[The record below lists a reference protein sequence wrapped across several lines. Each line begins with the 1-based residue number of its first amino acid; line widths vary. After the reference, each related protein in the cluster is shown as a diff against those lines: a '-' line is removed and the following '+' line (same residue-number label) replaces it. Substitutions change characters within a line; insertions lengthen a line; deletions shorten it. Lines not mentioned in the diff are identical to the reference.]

1 MDESCSES
9 GVAGAMGVRTGLGE
23 IDTGWCGGVRG
34 AVCDMLV
41 VGGVDSDTGGALLVR
56 FKAIRFAGE
65 E

>member
-1 MDESCSES
+1 
-9 GVAGAMGVRTGLGE
+9 MGVRTGLGE